1 MAEQSTSSVVI
12 SADPAAIMA
21 VIADF
26 EAYPDWASGVK
37 RTTVLEPG
45 DGATDDGGRARS
57 VEFQIDAKP
66 IKDTYS
72 LGYTWHGDSSVDWT
86 LVDGGMMKA
95 IDGEYALTPLGDGTT
110 EVRYSLAVEL
120 AIPMIGMLRRK
131 AEKVIIETA
140 LNGLKKRVESLGG
153 R

>member
-1 MAEQSTSSVVI
+1 MLGGVAEQVIGEKFPGRQIHGQWTAELTHEDDSVRSSPEQEGETMAEQSTSSVVI

-57 VEFQIDAKP
+57 VNP
-66 IKDTYS
+66 RS
-72 LGYTWHGDSSVDWT
+72 
-86 LVDGGMMKA
+86 
-95 IDGEYALTPLGDGTT
+95 TPSPSKTPTPSATPGTGT
-110 EVRYSLAVEL
+110 PRS
-120 AIPMIGMLRRK
+120 IGRWS
-131 AEKVIIETA
+131 TA
-140 LNGLKKRVESLGG
+140 A
-153 R
+153 